1 MMGWI
6 GYDLCVPILDTIRD
20 MTCAYR
26 GLSTLSTLSNE
37 TKLTSLK
44 APGYPVRCGTH
55 MRSSTMIQVMSLV
68 RWQVCLG
75 EEAKSSSHHGSRVLT
90 LN

>member
-6 GYDLCVPILDTIRD
+6 GYDLCGPILDTIRD

-37 TKLTSLK
+37 TKIDL
-44 APGYPVRCGTH
+44 A
-55 MRSSTMIQVMSLV
+55 
-68 RWQVCLG
+68 
-75 EEAKSSSHHGSRVLT
+75 
-90 LN
+90 

>member
-44 APGYPVRCGTH
+44 APGNPVRCGTH
-55 MRSSTMIQVMSLV
+55 MRSKHHDPSNVISQVASLIEEGS
-68 RWQVCLG
+68 QVL
-75 EEAKSSSHHGSRVLT
+75 
-90 LN
+90 